1 MTFRKLLSVAL
12 FVLLATPP
20 VSAQPSV
27 SGQYVNI
34 PDVKGVCVSNCGSP
48 SGSSSSSSSS
58 SRDVVYIPPPPP
70 NPLPNLANEYR
81 NLRGWFRGE
90 LFRDAPAFV
99 EPANMS
105 ELDWALSNLNS
116 YADRI
121 LSRLRSEKAILE
133 SQADDLRQQ
142 VRRDGDASGEYR
154 REIASL
160 QSDIARLVAQE
171 SEIQSSLS
179 SQKARL
185 EQVGVVLGKIGEESR
200 AKRDALFTKLDDA
213 ERRGL
218 LLPPSIYRARPEPP
232 PPTYGHPGAVMPVTL
247 TPASLVPL
255 AAPMRVPVYAVAG
268 PTASAAYPVPA
279 PYARREPPTEAQ
291 LRAKLSEISGKTQLI
306 SAASVALDAAY
317 DGVVQQRRLADAT
330 SSLVQTLSAEAE
342 ALRTDKE
349 HRAATLGRA
358 KAELD
363 DAVASYQRLRG
374 RLPLHCLEQAFWN
387 TSYKNTITALETK
400 ELVLKSK
407 HLLKGDAADRFV
419 NLDVPESLEG
429 RLPGV
434 DVRQLGRLKRVMNH
448 VLEMQKDTLAVIERA
463 PAALVYGEESPAEL
477 QAELD
482 AVVRRFQLNLA
493 DELGALPQPLK
504 KFFERIE
511 KQRAEKP

>member
-1 MTFRKLLSVAL
+1 MTFRKLLSAAL
-12 FVLLATPP
+12 FVLLATPQ
-20 VSAQPSV
+20 VCA
-27 SGQYVNI
+27 QYVYV
-34 PDVKGVCVSNCGSP
+34 PDVKGVCVSNCGDL
-48 SGSSSSSSSS
+48 SGSSST
-58 SRDVVYIPPPPP
+58 RDAVHIPAPPP
-70 NPLPNLANEYR
+70 NPLPGLASDYK

-105 ELDWALSNLNS
+105 ELDWALTNLRN

-121 LSRLRSEKAILE
+121 LSRLRSEKAALE
-133 SQADDLRQQ
+133 SQAADLREQM
-142 VRRDGDASGEYR
+142 RRDGDTSGEYR
-154 REIASL
+154 REIAGI
-160 QSDIARLVAQE
+160 QSDIAHLRAQE
-171 SEIQSSLS
+171 REVESSLS
-179 SQKARL
+179 TQKTRL
-185 EQVGVVLGKIGEESR
+185 AQVEGLLGKIEEESK
-200 AKRDALFTKLDDA
+200 AKRDALFAKLDDA
-213 ERRGL
+213 ERNGL

-232 PPTYGHPGAVMPVTL
+232 PPTYGHPGAVPPVTL
-247 TPASLVPL
+247 KPASLVPL

-279 PYARREPPTEAQ
+279 PYARREPPAEAQ

-317 DGVVQQRRLADAT
+317 DGVVRQRRLADAT

-349 HRAATLGRA
+349 HRAATVGRA
-358 KAELD
+358 KAQLD

-387 TSYKNTITALETK
+387 TSYKNTISALETK
-400 ELVLKSK
+400 ELILKSK
-407 HLLKGDAADRFV
+407 HLIKGDAANRFV

-448 VLEMQKDTLAVIERA
+448 VLEMQKDTLAVIERV
-463 PAALVYGEESPAEL
+463 PAALVDEDESPAEL

-493 DELGALPQPLK
+493 DELGGLPQPLRK
-504 KFFERIE
+504 LFERNV
-511 KQRAEKP
+511 QP